1 MAIKS
6 QGAKLSVST
15 AAAGTKTITAI
26 TNANPAQ
33 VTSATHGYTQGQI
46 ITITG
51 VVGMP
56 AINPTGGF
64 GVFVVDTPATNT
76 FNLKGIDSTLYG
88 TYVSGGLASLQTMVD
103 VGAGTNLTGFDGSSS
118 EIDVTNLQ
126 STAKEYLIG
135 LQDFGNV
142 ALSIWNVPGDAGQAR
157 LRSLKASAA
166 SAAFAIT
173 LSDLSVAAFAAFV
186 KQFTFDAGGPDN
198 AVKAS
203 CALRVTG
210 QPSWFA

>member
-6 QGAKLSVST
+6 QGALLSVSSAS
-15 AAAGTKTITAI
+15 AATKTITAI
-26 TNANPAQ
+26 TNANPA
-33 VTSATHGYTQGQI
+33 VCTSTAHGYLQGQI

-56 AINPTGGF
+56 AINPTGSF
-64 GVFVVDTPATNT
+64 GVFVVDTPAANT

-88 TYVSGGLASLQTMVD
+88 TYVSGGSASLQTMLS
-103 VGAGTNLTGFDGSSS
+103 VGAVTNLTGFDGQSS

-126 STAKEYLIG
+126 STAKEYLVG

-142 ALSIWNVPGDAGQAR
+142 TLTVWQVTDAGQLR
-157 LRSLKASAA
+157 LRTLKTSSAI
-166 SAAFAIT
+166 AAYTIT

-186 KQFTFDAGGPDN
+186 KQYSFDAGGPDN
-198 AVKAS
+198 AIKSSVS
-203 CALRVTG
+203 LRVTG
-210 QPSWFA
+210 APSWFA